1 MCTELDSAKEGS
13 GDKDL
18 EAGEGG
24 GESEYA
30 QADDKE
36 ERMDMVLCA
45 SGADPRPKADV
56 RGWKDL

>member
-13 GDKDL
+13 GNEDL

-24 GESEYA
+24 GESTDA
-30 QADDKE
+30 QADHE
-36 ERMDMVLCA
+36 EEMMDMVLHA
-45 SGADPRPKADV
+45 SGTDPNPKANV